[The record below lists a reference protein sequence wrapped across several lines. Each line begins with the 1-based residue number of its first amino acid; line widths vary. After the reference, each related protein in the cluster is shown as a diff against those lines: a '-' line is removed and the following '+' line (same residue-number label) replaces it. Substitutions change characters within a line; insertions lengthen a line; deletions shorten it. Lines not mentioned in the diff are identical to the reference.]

1 MINMLSV
8 NNATTSDPLCPSLV
22 DFPVFDLG
30 YRYFEN
36 HRMSLLRQL
45 ADWMTELGECCGH
58 ARRIIPSGWS
68 VRTTSLQMLMLPTA
82 IASLVFVPWAV

>member
-1 MINMLSV
+1 MLSV

-36 HRMSLLRQL
+36 HRISLLRRL

-82 IASLVFVPWAV
+82 IAGLVFVPWAI

>member
-8 NNATTSDPLCPSLV
+8 NNAITSDPLYPSLV

-36 HRMSLLRQL
+36 HKISLLRRL
-45 ADWMTELGECCGH
+45 ADRMTELGECC
-58 ARRIIPSGWS
+58 
-68 VRTTSLQMLMLPTA
+68 
-82 IASLVFVPWAV
+82 